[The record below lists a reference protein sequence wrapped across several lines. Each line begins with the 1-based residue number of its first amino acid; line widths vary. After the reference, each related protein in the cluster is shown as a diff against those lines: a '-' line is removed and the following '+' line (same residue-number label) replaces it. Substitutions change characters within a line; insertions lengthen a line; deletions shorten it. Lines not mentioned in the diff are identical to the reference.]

1 VRGLVARVKEA
12 FAGFGRHKV
21 PRLAAALAFYTLISL
36 APLLVVLVAIVGFVL
51 GNEQAREQ
59 VVTQLTAT
67 LGPQATDLVEG
78 LIDRTRQGGS
88 GLFAAIASVVTLLAG
103 ATGVFVQLQSAL
115 NEIWEVEPERQGWRR
130 TLRMRLEGLL
140 ILLGLG
146 LAALVA
152 VALNAAVNVIAR
164 GFSDLLPGAGWLW
177 WAANQVAAL
186 GIFTLVFAA
195 LFRLVPDV
203 RLGWRDVWGGAL
215 FTAVLYKVGEVALAF
230 YLGTAGVGS
239 PYGAAGSLVV
249 LLLFVFYAAQILLF
263 GAEFTRADV
272 ALRRRAAG
280 ESGGVGLKHGPR
292 WTEPVVRARGSLKQL

>member
-21 PRLAAALAFYTLISL
+21 PRLAAALAFFTLISL
-36 APLLVVLVAIVGFVL
+36 APLLVVLVAVVGLVL
-51 GNEQAREQ
+51 GNDQAREQ
-59 VVTQLTAT
+59 VVSQLTAAV
-67 LGPQATDLVEG
+67 GPQATDLIEG
-78 LIDRTRQGGS
+78 LIDRTRLGRS
-88 GLFAAIASVVTLLAG
+88 GLVATVVSVVTLLAG
-103 ATGVFVQLQSAL
+103 ATGVFVQLQGAL
-115 NEIWEVEPERQGWRR
+115 NAIWEVEPERQGWRR
-130 TLRMRLEGLL
+130 TLLMRLEGLL

-164 GFSDLLPGAGWLW
+164 GFAGLLPGAGWLW
-177 WAANQVAAL
+177 WVGNQVATFA
-186 GIFTLVFAA
+186 IFALVFAA
-195 LFRLVPDV
+195 LYRLVPDV
-203 RLGWRDVWGGAL
+203 RLTWRDVWGGAL
-215 FTAVLYKVGEVALAF
+215 FTAALYKVGEVALAY

-272 ALRRRAAG
+272 AIRRGAG
-280 ESGGVGLKHGPR
+280 EGGAEQRRGRG
-292 WTEPVVRARGSLKQL
+292 WTEPAVRARGSLKEL